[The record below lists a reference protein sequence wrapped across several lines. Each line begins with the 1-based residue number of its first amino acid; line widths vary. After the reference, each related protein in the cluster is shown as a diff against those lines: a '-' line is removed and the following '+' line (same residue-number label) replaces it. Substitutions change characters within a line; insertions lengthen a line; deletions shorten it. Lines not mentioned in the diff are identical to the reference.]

1 MNYKTF
7 LSENGKYA
15 ICEVTGLIT
24 QENALKFTEA
34 SNQFLRAAN
43 VKRLLTD
50 VRNAS
55 NELGVVQN
63 YSYAYQ
69 SMESLG
75 LRKDIRAAIL
85 VDKDDS
91 SHDFIETVALNA
103 GYNVRI
109 FRDEEAANSWLSEDM
124 PTM

>member
-24 QENALKFTEA
+24 RENALEFAEA
-34 SNQFLRAAN
+34 SNQLIHAAN

-55 NELGVVQN
+55 NALGVLGN
-63 YSYAYQ
+63 YSYAYE
-69 SMESLG
+69 SMGNLS
-75 LRKDIRAAIL
+75 LRKDVRSAIL
-85 VDKDDS
+85 VDKDDR
-91 SHDFIETVALNA
+91 SHDFLETVALNA
-103 GYNVRI
+103 GYTVRI
-109 FRDEEAANSWLSEDM
+109 FRDEEAAISWLSEDM
-124 PTM
+124 PL

>member
-15 ICEVTGLIT
+15 ICEITGLIT
-24 QENALKFTEA
+24 QENSLEFTEA
-34 SNQFLRAAN
+34 SNQLLHAAN

-55 NELGVVQN
+55 NTLNVFGN
-63 YSYAYQ
+63 YSYAYE
-69 SMESLG
+69 SMANLN
-75 LRKDIRAAIL
+75 LRKDIRSAVL

-91 SHDFIETVALNA
+91 SHDFVETVALNA

-109 FRDEEAANSWLSEDM
+109 FHDEEAAISWLNED
-124 PTM
+124 TSY